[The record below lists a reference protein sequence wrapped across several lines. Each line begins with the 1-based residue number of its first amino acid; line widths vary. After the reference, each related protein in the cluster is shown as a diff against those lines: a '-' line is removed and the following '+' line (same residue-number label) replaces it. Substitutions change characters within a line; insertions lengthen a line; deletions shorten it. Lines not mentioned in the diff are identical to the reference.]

1 MERTAT
7 CKIVEFYLFLF
18 RIWWMPGISGGE
30 TVGLLSLLQWLSRLG
45 HERVLLLYQK
55 TDGFRVPD
63 LGQILFHFTLETV
76 LL

>member
-7 CKIVEFYLFLF
+7 CKIVEFYLFLS
-18 RIWWMPGISGGE
+18 RTWWMPNISGGE

-45 HERVLLLYQK
+45 HERVLPLYQK
-55 TDGFRVPD
+55 SDGFSVPD
-63 LGQILFHFTLETV
+63 LGQIVFHFTLATV